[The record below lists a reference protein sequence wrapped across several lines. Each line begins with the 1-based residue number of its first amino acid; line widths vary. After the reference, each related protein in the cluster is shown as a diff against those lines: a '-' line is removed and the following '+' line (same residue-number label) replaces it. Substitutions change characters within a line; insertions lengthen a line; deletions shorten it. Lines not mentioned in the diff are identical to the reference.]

1 MLMLI
6 IVKLTR
12 TLYKLF
18 NENRHSN
25 LLCKDIDIH
34 LESQSGVLQTQ
45 EKNVNQSVRL
55 TVIISHF
62 SLVFFY
68 SLATISRVGISVLI
82 WLICYWFHK
91 LTYSWHL
98 DKIRIV
104 IVFD

>member
-45 EKNVNQSVRL
+45 EKKCKPIRQVDGSNFTLFTCFFLFLGNNQQSGY
-55 TVIISHF
+55 F
-62 SLVFFY
+62 SINMAHLLLV
-68 SLATISRVGISVLI
+68 S
-82 WLICYWFHK
+82 
-91 LTYSWHL
+91 
-98 DKIRIV
+98 
-104 IVFD
+104 

>member
-25 LLCKDIDIH
+25 LLCKDIDIY

-45 EKNVNQSVRL
+45 EKKCKPIRQVDGSNFTLFTCFFFIPWQQSAEW
-55 TVIISHF
+55 
-62 SLVFFY
+62 VFQY
-68 SLATISRVGISVLI
+68 
-82 WLICYWFHK
+82 
-91 LTYSWHL
+91 
-98 DKIRIV
+98 
-104 IVFD
+104 

>member
-55 TVIISHF
+55 TVLISHF
-62 SLVFFY
+62 SLVLFFLLFLGNNQQSGY
-68 SLATISRVGISVLI
+68 FSINMA
-82 WLICYWFHK
+82 
-91 LTYSWHL
+91 HL
-98 DKIRIV
+98 LLV
-104 IVFD
+104 S